1 MPVDYPTLDEAQ
13 EKRIAAV
20 HGGFLYQHLFA
31 VGCLLKANGSDVLK
45 VVIERDED
53 VEIVLA
59 DARIYVQVKTRSDP
73 LVPSDL
79 GTAFERFQQLR
90 EQHAQGVRHG
100 RPLFVVASNQPPGQK
115 LSASIERKELEDDIQ
130 FIHPHK
136 AMPAELAC
144 LPDCWTDLSGAV
156 ADCVRLAE
164 AVPHGSL
171 VPESLVWKLEGK
183 VQAAATGRQDLGG
196 YTFHA
201 QALPALFEQLLTQLQ
216 RLPALQAHYLPQ
228 IDEPELFNGER
239 IRIVCGFSGAGKT
252 SWCAQAATHSPEPC
266 IYFDARETAG
276 PAFAR
281 SLVRE
286 IAGGLVEN
294 PHEIGEIFAPSAS
307 GIDSMTALDRHLEA
321 RGIHPLVVIDNAHEM
336 PAIDLQAV
344 FSCTPHMRFILL
356 CQPTGSIQELE
367 QLSGV
372 RREVLKGWS
381 LDSVA
386 AEASRLGAWGDVA
399 TMERVRTIT
408 AGMPLYLQSASRLAA
423 QDYAG
428 DLSLLCTALEQQAT
442 LETTAQELILTKVY
456 EGLTQASQQIVTLL
470 SMVDVAITQSEL
482 QNLMACYAKAPSA
495 AVNTAIRALRVLG
508 VLDVQGNREIKLH
521 DAMRLVGAGELYTVE
536 KERLL
541 ATKTV
546 LKDMLLASLQQARN
560 HHRLRLLIRIF
571 LDLEERELLI
581 DLAGEEMFK
590 ETGLGA
596 MLIDF
601 LNAASTA
608 ADLDPETRY
617 WAVDSLFFLL
627 HQSANAQNK
636 PEQLALMAQLVNNN
650 ALSER
655 AVISYHIKNM
665 DWLGM
670 QGDALG
676 VYEAIDLV
684 NGMPG
689 LTPERILPFHY
700 NAGVALWRA
709 NEYEPA
715 KNLIDKTIEECLSV
729 LNIDENWILGR
740 ATLDV
745 SAFLHDSSANQEV
758 VNHLAS
764 AYEVKSILLKRS
776 GENPI
781 RYRLFAFK
789 FFVCL
794 QAFGSVVRTGLDAA
808 QDMLDMRDFQAAR
821 TMVGGNVIPLIQQT
835 EMLGELTSARSFY
848 AVILAYCRDFDT
860 AHREMTSL
868 APFLA
873 GFSPE
878 KRKEYDFQLQL
889 ISDIQAGRVS

>member
-136 AMPAELAC
+136 AMPAELVC

-336 PAIDLQAV
+336 PATDLQAV

-386 AEASRLGAWGDVA
+386 AEASRLRAWGDVA

-442 LETTAQELILTKVY
+442 LEATAQELILTKVY

-508 VLDVQGNREIKLH
+508 VLEVQGNREIKLH
-521 DAMRLVGAGELYTVE
+521 DAMRLVGAGELYAVE

-617 WAVDSLFFLL
+617 WAVDSVFFLL

-740 ATLDV
+740 ATLNV